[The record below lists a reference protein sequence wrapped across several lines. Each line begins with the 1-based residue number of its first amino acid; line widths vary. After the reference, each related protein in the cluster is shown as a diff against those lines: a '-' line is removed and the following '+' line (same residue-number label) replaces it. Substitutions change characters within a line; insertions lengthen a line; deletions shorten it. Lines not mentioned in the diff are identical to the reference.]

1 MKEYHS
7 DTVIAGI
14 KIGEPHLDDSISDQD
29 SMEKEDLSGDLHI
42 QEEGTSQ
49 PSEMVLTADT
59 SAVHRD
65 VKCSTGD

>member
-14 KIGEPHLDDSISDQD
+14 KIGEPHLDDSISDK
-29 SMEKEDLSGDLHI
+29 EEEDLSGDLHI
-42 QEEGTSQ
+42 QEEGTSK
-49 PSEMVLTADT
+49 PSEMVFTAGT
-59 SAVHRD
+59 SAVHTD